1 MKIGCAG
8 AASPG
13 SYDMRRPFSLSASWR
28 VRTAAVLA
36 FLTVVVAAA
45 LAWSVWDAG
54 RSHRAVARS
63 TVRDHASFAATIMAS
78 NAEAVLGQTLLYA
91 FYRADLADR
100 TGSTDPVPPSALA
113 DNPPEA
119 RRCTS
124 AYPEGRWFARVNA
137 EGAIEVFGP
146 LEGGPR
152 SWLADTLSVI
162 LDSSPAPSP
171 YGNLFPAWQ
180 PATLPVAYRIRRDSA
195 GIPLEAHALAHCFE
209 TSEGP
214 LFPRAR
220 EQSPLLPPSLV
231 GDRPVDSLLAIE
243 VRTDAGETVYRS
255 PVSWDSE
262 FRGVTEADTVGPMAG
277 LGVRVI
283 LRSEVADQLVAGGIP
298 GSRLPQAALLLV
310 LAAGLVAATLVEIRR
325 SMALIRVR
333 ERFVADVSHEL
344 RTPLQQILIFAQ
356 LLRMGELGDEGERS
370 KALEVVETE
379 TLRLIRLVERVLTF
393 ARPEEAESQP
403 SDPPPVSLP
412 RLVEETV
419 AAFRPLAKTENAEV
433 RIRNSRDPI
442 LARVP
447 PEAFRQVLLNLLEN
461 AVRYGP
467 PEQEVTVGLARD
479 AGSAVLTV
487 DDQGPGVPAGERDQI
502 WEPFYRLAR
511 EGSAVRSGSG
521 IGLAIVRRVVTELGG
536 AASVEEAPGGGAR
549 FVTSFPLADSDPAQR
564 PRDAPP

>member
-1 MKIGCAG
+1 
-8 AASPG
+8 
-13 SYDMRRPFSLSASWR
+13 
-28 VRTAAVLA
+28 
-36 FLTVVVAAA
+36 
-45 LAWSVWDAG
+45 
-54 RSHRAVARS
+54 
-63 TVRDHASFAATIMAS
+63 
-78 NAEAVLGQTLLYA
+78 
-91 FYRADLADR
+91 
-100 TGSTDPVPPSALA
+100 
-113 DNPPEA
+113 
-119 RRCTS
+119 
-124 AYPEGRWFARVNA
+124 
-137 EGAIEVFGP
+137 
-146 LEGGPR
+146 
-152 SWLADTLSVI
+152 
-162 LDSSPAPSP
+162 
-171 YGNLFPAWQ
+171 
-180 PATLPVAYRIRRDSA
+180 
-195 GIPLEAHALAHCFE
+195 
-209 TSEGP
+209 
-214 LFPRAR
+214 
-220 EQSPLLPPSLV
+220 
-231 GDRPVDSLLAIE
+231 
-243 VRTDAGETVYRS
+243 
-255 PVSWDSE
+255 
-262 FRGVTEADTVGPMAG
+262 MAG

>member
-1 MKIGCAG
+1 
-8 AASPG
+8 
-13 SYDMRRPFSLSASWR
+13 MRTPFSPSASWR

-36 FLTVVVAAA
+36 ILTVVVAAA

-54 RSHRAVARS
+54 RSHRAAARS

-78 NAEAVLGQTLLYA
+78 NAEAALGQTLLYA
-91 FYRADLADR
+91 FYRAELADR

-119 RRCTS
+119 RRCDA
-124 AYPEGRWFARVNA
+124 AYPEGRWFARVGA
-137 EGAIEVFGP
+137 EGAIDVYGP
-146 LEGGPR
+146 LADEPR
-152 SWLADTLSVI
+152 SWLADTLGAI
-162 LDSSPAPSP
+162 LDGSPAPSP

-209 TSEGP
+209 TGEGP
-214 LFPRAR
+214 LFSRAR

-231 GDRPVDSLLAIE
+231 GDGPVDSLLAIE

-255 PVSWDSE
+255 PASWESE
-262 FRGVTEADTVGPMAG
+262 FRGASEADTVGPMAG
-277 LGVRVI
+277 LGVQVI
-283 LRSEVADQLVAGGIP
+283 LRSEVADELVAGGIP
-298 GSRLPQAALLLV
+298 GSRLPQAVLLLV

-325 SMALIRVR
+325 SMALIRLR

-356 LLRMGELGDEGERS
+356 LLRMGELRDEGERS
-370 KALEVVETE
+370 RSLEVVEAE

-393 ARPEEAESQP
+393 ARPEEAELRP
-403 SDPPPVSLP
+403 ADPAPVSLP
-412 RLVEETV
+412 ELVEETV
-419 AAFRPLAKTENAEV
+419 AAFRPLAKTEKAEV
-433 RIRNSRDPI
+433 RIRQSPEPI

-467 PEQEVTVGLARD
+467 PGQEVTVGLARED
-479 AGSAVLTV
+479 GSAVLTV
-487 DDQGPGVPAGERDQI
+487 DDQGPGIPAGERDRV
-502 WEPFYRLAR
+502 WEPFHRLAR
-511 EGSAVRSGSG
+511 EGSAARSGSG

-536 AASVEEAPGGGAR
+536 TASVEEAPGGGAR
-549 FVTSFPLADSDPAQR
+549 FVTSFPLADALTAEG